1 MAGQP
6 LKLSAVVT
14 LDASQVPA
22 GARATKAEI
31 AGIGTEA
38 AASTTKL
45 QALINAQAG
54 LGSPA
59 ANQNV
64 REWSGALAMQ
74 GRSLDELRAKYNP
87 LFAVINQYKTS
98 LTEIRTL
105 HAQGV
110 LSTNE
115 MTAAIQRQRQATL
128 AAIDVIKGRNKAL
141 DEQSGSS
148 DANGQFRR
156 QNLTY
161 QLFDIG
167 QSSALGMPVGMV
179 AAQQLPQII
188 QLYAGQGGVNA
199 ALKDLGTIAAGATR
213 LITPLTVGVGG
224 LAAVAVTGLAAW
236 NGYLSSMKEVE
247 TAAAGLGRAV
257 AGSATQMEAAAAA
270 GASAAGISVSS
281 ARSMQAQFLSTG
293 RIGSENFEKLIAIS
307 KDFAATIGIDAGAAG
322 DALSEMFADPAKA
335 ADTLYR
341 QYGLIDAATARQ
353 VTNLAQ
359 QNRAAEAQAVL
370 LDALPNRLA
379 SAAEATTALGRAWN
393 AVTTGASNALDA
405 IGGAIDRVVEGPSL
419 EERLALAQARVDGLQ
434 NSWRFDPSRL
444 ALPGAQAELDSLRSE
459 LESRDYEAAKQKRE
473 AERIR
478 LSVAATS
485 IAEAS
490 PANAGAQRIQ
500 SLRNEIEALQRGNTG
515 TGEQRD
521 QVNTAIEAK
530 TRALDALINRQ
541 QRTAELDRLDIQ
553 IQSERNP
560 LIRAELEAR
569 RTRLQM
575 ADQEVSS
582 AKIEEEASRA
592 RNRVIGEAIASSRM
606 QAQDL
611 STEVEIRTRLNS
623 QVAAGTITS
632 SEAQIL
638 LEQELQLRPL
648 LAAAAVAEGDAKQQ
662 LLSIISQLRDGYAG
676 MAEAQREAS
685 AAAIIRDQQTEL
697 ETLRAEISL
706 VGQSEAVRRR
716 SLALLQAEQ
725 TIRREGIATDGIRA
739 QQIRANEASMAD
751 LRTEL
756 ERATDA
762 WDRYRSAGEGAIDT
776 IFDGLASGDF
786 DFGQIARDLVGDLS
800 KTFLE
805 LSVKNPLKNA
815 IFGTNYGT
823 LDDLLNPSTAIGSA
837 LGSNVGAMTVNA
849 ATVMINGGLASGLGG
864 LSNPG
869 GSAANSGFQ
878 ANTTLGAFLGANDN
892 RTGGYSGLGIGS
904 VVTAGANRITSSA
917 VDLAQAYL
925 GQTETGNTASINSF
939 LAAGG
944 VDINAAQTAWCAG
957 FVNSALK
964 QIGVEG
970 SGSLVANS
978 FQNWGTSVDAS
989 QVLRGDVLLQSRGL
1003 SSSSLGGHVG
1013 LATGASRIS
1022 DGQLQLQM
1030 LSGNSSNSVA
1040 NSWVNAS
1047 ELQVRRATEASS
1059 ALSRLSSSAGNTTAS
1074 IGGMGNGL
1082 QAATNGLG
1090 QFGSGLSQF
1099 GATLSKALGGNTSGM
1114 NVGGIF
1120 SSLSGAGWNMNI
1132 LGSSSQVLGA
1142 VMRGSWGL
1150 WDDGG
1155 YTGPGGKYDPA
1166 GIVHRGEIVWSQ
1178 ADIAR
1183 WGGVQAVEKL
1193 RLAPRGYAD
1202 GGVVGGSIGRAAM
1215 AAANSNTASRPAA
1228 NFNISLDGARGD
1240 REIEEAARRGME
1252 SALRAYDAQ
1261 LPDRMSEIEDRK
1273 RWR

>member
-1 MAGQP
+1 MAGAP
-6 LKLSAVVT
+6 LKISAKVT

-128 AAIDVIKGRNKAL
+128 GAIDVIKGRNRAL
-141 DEQSGSS
+141 DEHRGGS

-167 QSSALGMPVGMV
+167 QTAFMGMNPAMIL
-179 AAQQLPQII
+179 AQQGPQIA
-188 QLYAGQGGVNA
+188 QLYAGQGGANA

-224 LAAVAVTGLAAW
+224 LAAATLTGLAAW
-236 NGYLSSMKEVE
+236 NSYLSSTKEVE

-257 AGSATQMEAAAAA
+257 AGSTAQMEAAAAA
-270 GASAAGISVSS
+270 GASAAGISISS

-293 RIGSENFEKLIAIS
+293 RIGSENFETLIAIS
-307 KDFAATIGIDAGAAG
+307 KDFAATIGIDAGVAG
-322 DALSEMFADPAKA
+322 DALSEMFTDPAKA
-335 ADTLYR
+335 ANTLYR
-341 QYGLIDAATARQ
+341 QYGLINAATARQ

-359 QNRAAEAQAVL
+359 QNRASEAQAVL
-370 LDALPNRLA
+370 LEALPNRLA
-379 SAAEATTALGRAWN
+379 SAAEATTALGRAWTF
-393 AVTTGASNALDA
+393 VTTSASNAFDA
-405 IGGAIDRVVEGPSL
+405 MGKAIDRVVSGPSDQ
-419 EERLALAQARVDGLQ
+419 ERIADLQ
-434 NSWRFDPSRL
+434 RIL
-444 ALPGAQAELDSLRSE
+444 ALPRVRGREGLQTELDGLLEQQRRSQAQAAEQQRAASQTAL
-459 LESRDYEAAKQKRE
+459 SRAA
-473 AERIR
+473 I
-478 LSVAATS
+478 S
-485 IAEAS
+485 IAEGS
-490 PANAGAQRIQ
+490 SANAGGLQQ
-500 SLRNEIEALQRGNTG
+500 QTLRNQIEALRSATGISGIDETQRGMI
-515 TGEQRD
+515 D
-521 QVNTAIEAK
+521 TAIEAK

-582 AKIEEEASRA
+582 AKIEEEAGRA

-685 AAAIIRDQQTEL
+685 AAAIIRDQQLEL

-716 SLALLQAEQ
+716 SLALLRAEQ
-725 TIRREGIATDGIRA
+725 EIRREGIATDGIRA

-756 ERATDA
+756 ERTTDA

-786 DFGQIARDLVGDLS
+786 DFGQIARDLFSDLS

-864 LSNPG
+864 LPNVG
-869 GSAANSGFQ
+869 GAANSGFQ

-892 RTGGYSGLGIGS
+892 RIGGYSGLGVGS

-939 LAAGG
+939 LSAGG

-978 FQNWGTSVDAS
+978 FQNWGTRVDAS

-1003 SSSSLGGHVG
+1003 SSTSTGGHVG
-1013 LATGASRIS
+1013 LATGASRLS
-1022 DGQLQLQM
+1022 EGQLQLQM

-1099 GATLSKALGGNTSGM
+1099 GATLSKAMGGNTSGM

-1150 WDDGG
+1150 WDEGG
-1155 YTGPGGKYDPA
+1155 YTGPGGKYDAA

-1202 GGVVGGSIGRAAM
+1202 GGVVGGSVGRAAM
-1215 AAANSNTASRPAA
+1215 AAANSNMPSRPAA

-1240 REIEEAARRGME
+1240 REIEEAAYRGMQT
-1252 SALRAYDAQ
+1252 ALREYDAQ

>member
-45 QALINAQAG
+45 QQLINAQAG

-128 AAIDVIKGRNKAL
+128 AAIDVIKGRNAAL
-141 DEQSGSS
+141 ADQPAIV
-148 DANGQFRR
+148 ANGGAFQTANIAAQF
-156 QNLTY
+156 Q
-161 QLFDIG
+161 DIG
-167 QSSALGMPVGMV
+167 VTAAMGMSPLQIALQQGTQLSSVLATMDKPV
-179 AAQQLPQII
+179 L
-188 QLYAGQGGVNA
+188 
-199 ALKDLGTIAAGATR
+199 
-213 LITPLTVGVGG
+213 G
-224 LAAVAVTGLAAW
+224 LAAAFRSL
-236 NGYLSSMKEVE
+236 
-247 TAAAGLGRAV
+247 
-257 AGSATQMEAAAAA
+257 
-270 GASAAGISVSS
+270 VSPVS
-281 ARSMQAQFLSTG
+281 LV
-293 RIGSENFEKLIAIS
+293 
-307 KDFAATIGIDAGAAG
+307 TIG
-322 DALSEMFADPAKA
+322 L
-335 ADTLYR
+335 
-341 QYGLIDAATARQ
+341 
-353 VTNLAQ
+353 
-359 QNRAAEAQAVL
+359 
-370 LDALPNRLA
+370 
-379 SAAEATTALGRAWN
+379 
-393 AVTTGASNALDA
+393 
-405 IGGAIDRVVEGPSL
+405 
-419 EERLALAQARVDGLQ
+419 
-434 NSWRFDPSRL
+434 
-444 ALPGAQAELDSLRSE
+444 
-459 LESRDYEAAKQKRE
+459 
-473 AERIR
+473 
-478 LSVAATS
+478 VA
-485 IAEAS
+485 
-490 PANAGAQRIQ
+490 
-500 SLRNEIEALQRGNTG
+500 
-515 TGEQRD
+515 
-521 QVNTAIEAK
+521 
-530 TRALDALINRQ
+530 
-541 QRTAELDRLDIQ
+541 
-553 IQSERNP
+553 
-560 LIRAELEAR
+560 
-569 RTRLQM
+569 
-575 ADQEVSS
+575 
-582 AKIEEEASRA
+582 
-592 RNRVIGEAIASSRM
+592 
-606 QAQDL
+606 
-611 STEVEIRTRLNS
+611 
-623 QVAAGTITS
+623 
-632 SEAQIL
+632 
-638 LEQELQLRPL
+638 
-648 LAAAAVAEGDAKQQ
+648 
-662 LLSIISQLRDGYAG
+662 
-676 MAEAQREAS
+676 AS
-685 AAAIIRDQQTEL
+685 AAAIQYFMQSQAEADKASDALDKHGELIRRLRDAYGDAAKGARDYAAESRKILTQDTADQAKNYRKVLTETSTSLLSETSALAPEDFQGRTYILGQMQAAIAGLRQSAATGTPDIAAFVERLISIENHPAVPDRIRELSEELREAAKEGLEAQRALGGLLQVTSQIGASQRGFVVGSQGESDYFDYLDKQRLSLEQMRKEAAARQLSLNARSPQERADAARATAAARSVPDESADENRLRIELAGTEALASAEKELADARRDRVRSLAETVASQRLELQLIGRTVSEAEALRMEFQLTSDLKAEAARNGVEVDQRELALIREKARAYGQLAEEMAAINIIRDQQTEL

-725 TIRREGIATDGIRA
+725 MIRRDGIAA
-739 QQIRANEASMAD
+739 NSASAAQIRSNAAAMAD
-751 LRTEL
+751 METSLD
-756 ERATDA
+756 RATDA

-800 KTFLE
+800 KTYLE

-815 IFGTNYGT
+815 LFGTNYGT

-864 LSNPG
+864 LSDLG
-869 GSAANSGFQ
+869 GAANS
-878 ANTTLGAFLGANDN
+878 ANDN
-892 RTGGYSGLGIGS
+892 RTGGYSGLGVGS

-939 LAAGG
+939 LSAGG

-964 QIGVEG
+964 QIGVDG

-978 FQNWGTSVDAS
+978 FQNWGRRVDAS

-1003 SSSSLGGHVG
+1003 SSTSTGGHVG
-1013 LATGASRIS
+1013 LATGASRLS
-1022 DGQLQLQM
+1022 EGQLQLQM
-1030 LSGNSSNSVA
+1030 LSGNSSDSVA

-1099 GATLSKALGGNTSGM
+1099 GATLSKAMGGSTGGM
-1114 NVGGIF
+1114 NAGGIF
-1120 SSLSGAGWNMNI
+1120 SSLSGAGWNMDI
-1132 LGSSSQVLGA
+1132 LGSSPQVLGA

-1150 WDDGG
+1150 WNDGG

-1193 RLAPRGYAD
+1193 RLAPRGYSD
-1202 GGVVGGSIGRAAM
+1202 GGVVGGSVGRAAM

>member
-128 AAIDVIKGRNKAL
+128 AAIDVIKGRNAAL
-141 DEQSGSS
+141 ADQPAIV
-148 DANGQFRR
+148 ANGGAFQTANIAAQF
-156 QNLTY
+156 Q
-161 QLFDIG
+161 DIG
-167 QSSALGMPVGMV
+167 VTAAMGMSPLQIALQQGTQLSSVLATMDKPV
-179 AAQQLPQII
+179 L
-188 QLYAGQGGVNA
+188 
-199 ALKDLGTIAAGATR
+199 
-213 LITPLTVGVGG
+213 G
-224 LAAVAVTGLAAW
+224 LAAAFRSL
-236 NGYLSSMKEVE
+236 
-247 TAAAGLGRAV
+247 
-257 AGSATQMEAAAAA
+257 
-270 GASAAGISVSS
+270 VSPVS
-281 ARSMQAQFLSTG
+281 LV
-293 RIGSENFEKLIAIS
+293 
-307 KDFAATIGIDAGAAG
+307 TIG
-322 DALSEMFADPAKA
+322 L
-335 ADTLYR
+335 
-341 QYGLIDAATARQ
+341 
-353 VTNLAQ
+353 
-359 QNRAAEAQAVL
+359 
-370 LDALPNRLA
+370 
-379 SAAEATTALGRAWN
+379 
-393 AVTTGASNALDA
+393 
-405 IGGAIDRVVEGPSL
+405 
-419 EERLALAQARVDGLQ
+419 
-434 NSWRFDPSRL
+434 
-444 ALPGAQAELDSLRSE
+444 
-459 LESRDYEAAKQKRE
+459 
-473 AERIR
+473 
-478 LSVAATS
+478 VA
-485 IAEAS
+485 
-490 PANAGAQRIQ
+490 
-500 SLRNEIEALQRGNTG
+500 
-515 TGEQRD
+515 
-521 QVNTAIEAK
+521 
-530 TRALDALINRQ
+530 
-541 QRTAELDRLDIQ
+541 
-553 IQSERNP
+553 
-560 LIRAELEAR
+560 
-569 RTRLQM
+569 
-575 ADQEVSS
+575 
-582 AKIEEEASRA
+582 
-592 RNRVIGEAIASSRM
+592 
-606 QAQDL
+606 
-611 STEVEIRTRLNS
+611 
-623 QVAAGTITS
+623 
-632 SEAQIL
+632 
-638 LEQELQLRPL
+638 
-648 LAAAAVAEGDAKQQ
+648 
-662 LLSIISQLRDGYAG
+662 
-676 MAEAQREAS
+676 AS
-685 AAAIIRDQQTEL
+685 AAAIQYFMQSQAEADKASDALDKHGELIRRLRDAYGDAAKGARDYAAESRKILTQDTADQAKNYRKVLTETSTSLLSETSALAPEDFQGRTYILGQMQAAIAGLRQSAATGTPDIAAFVERLISIENHPAVPDRIRELSEELREAAKEGLEAQRALGGLLQVTSQIGASQRGFVIGSQGESDYFDYLDKQRLSLEQMRKEAAARQLSLDARSPQERADAARATAAARSVPDESADENRLRIELAGTEALASAEKELADARRDRVRSLAETVASQQLELQLIGRTVSEAEALRMEFQLTSDLKAEAARNGVEVDQRELALIREKARAYGQLAEEMSAINIIRDQQTEL

-706 VGQSEAVRRR
+706 VGQSEVVRRR

-725 TIRREGIATDGIRA
+725 TIRRDGISA
-739 QQIRANEASMAD
+739 NSVSAAQIRSNAAAIAD
-751 LRTEL
+751 LETSL
-756 ERATDA
+756 DRATDA

-786 DFGQIARDLVGDLS
+786 DFGQIARDLFSDLS

-864 LSNPG
+864 LSNLA
-869 GSAANSGFQ
+869 GSAVNSGFQ

-892 RTGGYSGLGIGS
+892 RTGGYSGLGVGN

-939 LAAGG
+939 LSAGG

-964 QIGVEG
+964 QIGVDG

-978 FQNWGTSVDAS
+978 FQNWGTRVDAS

-1003 SSSSLGGHVG
+1003 SSTSTGGHVG
-1013 LATGASRIS
+1013 LATGASRLS
-1022 DGQLQLQM
+1022 EGQLQLQM
-1030 LSGNSSNSVA
+1030 LSGNSSDSVA

-1099 GATLSKALGGNTSGM
+1099 GATLSKAMGGNTGGM

-1120 SSLSGAGWNMNI
+1120 SSLSGAGWNMDI

-1155 YTGPGGKYDPA
+1155 YTGAGGKYDPA

-1202 GGVVGGSIGRAAM
+1202 GGVVGGSVGRAAM

-1261 LPDRMSEIEDRK
+1261 LPDRMSEIEDRR